1 MRTLAMASIFLGTVV
16 LGTAAASAQYDP
28 SLAASWTSVTGDRLQ
43 PATLNTRAISRSAT
57 IARTTYANFEAH

>member
-28 SLAASWTSVTGDRLQ
+28 SLAASWNKRDRRSPTASHAQHTGEFKIGNHRPNNLRK
-43 PATLNTRAISRSAT
+43 L
-57 IARTTYANFEAH
+57 